1 MRKKLL
7 YICVTVA
14 LLLPLGSCSDVMD
27 VTPDGRLTMEEVFSN
42 PDYVPAY
49 FSTAFDAIPFKMSWY
64 YWFDNLP
71 SALSD
76 ESWSCDDVED
86 IGINIGSQYEF

>member
-49 FSTAFDAIPFKMSWY
+49 FSTAFDA
-64 YWFDNLP
+64 
-71 SALSD
+71 
-76 ESWSCDDVED
+76 V
-86 IGINIGSQYEF
+86 